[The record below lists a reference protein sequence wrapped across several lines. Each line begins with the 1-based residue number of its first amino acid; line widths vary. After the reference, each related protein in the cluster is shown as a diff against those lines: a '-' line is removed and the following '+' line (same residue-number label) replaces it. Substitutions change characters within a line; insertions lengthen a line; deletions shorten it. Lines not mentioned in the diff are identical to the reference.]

1 MKKINPVILLV
12 VIVLGVYVGLKIN
25 NDPTLNTTKEKTNT
39 QLNTAV
45 ETTVDTKVSAENKVE
60 EASNNRT
67 LEPNYQIIHSIDKR
81 YDGGTSYYVLIDPVK
96 LNNTG
101 FMDDVK
107 NIINKFVK
115 DYGRKISIE
124 IFDDREVL
132 ELEYKLFGDLSLDRP
147 LTENEYQ
154 QKAIHYIAG
163 FSGELETG
171 LYLNSLYFFPSADS
185 GTPEVGNYVKTMEFN
200 PK

>member
-1 MKKINPVILLV
+1 MRHQAR
-12 VIVLGVYVGLKIN
+12 LKPIK
-25 NDPTLNTTKEKTNT
+25 LKTNT
-39 QLNTAV
+39 QPVTAE
-45 ETTVDTKVSAENKVE
+45 ETTIDTKVSAENKGE
-60 EASNNRT
+60 EASSNQI
-67 LEPNYQIIHSIDKR
+67 LETNYQIIHSIDKR
-81 YDGGTSYYVLIDPVK
+81 YDGGTSYYVLIDPVNLSK
-96 LNNTG
+96 TNFT
-101 FMDDVK
+101 DDVK

-115 DYGRKISIE
+115 DNGRKISIE
-124 IFDDREVL
+124 IFDDRDVL

-171 LYLNSLYFFPSADS
+171 LYLNTLYFFPAADS
-185 GTPEVGNYVKTMEFN
+185 SIPEVGNYVNTMEYN